1 MDKRLRWLNNLL
13 CFEVAARHQSY
24 SKAAGELAISQAA
37 VSQKMRQLEDSL
49 NVKLFSRQ
57 ARSMTLTAQG
67 KVLLASCQRGFAD
80 IVEGLNQVQEAPVA
94 GSLTVSSTQAFC
106 ALWLVPRLID
116 FYSEQSHINI
126 NVLGSN
132 RVEDLNDGKI
142 DVAIRFSTTSTHLH
156 KPSLVVEQIGDN
168 PVFPVCAPAVADKL
182 AATHPRDLLH
192 ARLFSLAHENKVNW
206 ETWFEAA
213 NVDTY
218 HTELNKT
225 EVTSSDLALSA
236 VLAGHGVMLAS
247 DIMVGEYLKSGQLVF
262 PVDFPHPVS
271 WKAHLVYLKNSPKH
285 KRIKVFCEWIKAQ
298 MPFDDPSVNTVI

>member
-24 SKAAGELAISQAA
+24 SKAAEELSISQAA
-37 VSQKMRQLEDSL
+37 VSQKMRQLEDCL
-49 NVKLFSRQ
+49 NVRLFTRQ
-57 ARSMTLTAQG
+57 ARNMALTAQG
-67 KVLLASCQRGFAD
+67 KVLLASCQRGFSD
-80 IVEGLNQVQEAPVA
+80 IVEGLNQVQEAPVEGA
-94 GSLTVSSTQAFC
+94 LTVSSTQAFC

-116 FYSEQSHINI
+116 FYNAQSHINI

-142 DVAIRFSTTSTHLH
+142 DVAIRFSTSSTHLH

-168 PVFPVCAPAVADKL
+168 PVFPVCAPSVAARL
-182 AATHPRDLLH
+182 SATHPKDLLS
-192 ARLFSLAHENKVNW
+192 ARLFSLAHENRVNW
-206 ETWFEAA
+206 ETWFESAHV
-213 NVDTY
+213 NIHQTS
-218 HTELNKT
+218 LNKT

-247 DIMVGEYLKSGQLVF
+247 DIMVGEYLKSGQLVV

-285 KRIKVFCEWIKAQ
+285 KRIKVFCDWLKAQ
-298 MPFDDPSVNTVI
+298 MPFDEPGGKTG